1 MNLLTKKPS
10 KADLIGVVVLAVV
23 ILVLFLLIFG
33 ASRLPELGRGL
44 GKGIKNFK
52 DATKEGSEEK
62 S

>member
-1 MNLLTKKPS
+1 MVQSRIMGKIGIPELLIIL
-10 KADLIGVVVLAVV
+10 AIVV
-23 ILVLFLLIFG
+23 LIFG
-33 ASRLPELGRGL
+33 ANKLPELGRGI